1 MLKKENIKH
10 SDHPAFPHLQDDVR
24 VQQGLPPD
32 NSDPAL
38 KRQRV
43 IRSSAHP
50 QSETRYDP
58 ELIQQLVNPDEAL
71 QSIKDNS
78 DRELFLLVYG
88 DALQDVR
95 EIRCILQAKAAQTN
109 LTHLEY
115 LLERFDQLE
124 AKLLGEYEPEPD
136 WEAPLNLGSHIR
148 GFRYVA
154 KTRELFVVFSNY
166 TQYVY
171 SDVPPE
177 VHQDFQT
184 AEVAGAFLNKRLKGV
199 YTCKKVER

>member
-10 SDHPAFPHLQDDVR
+10 SDHWAFPDFHDEER
-24 VQQGLPPD
+24 IKQGGIEP
-32 NSDPAL
+32 DPAL

-58 ELIQQLVNPDEAL
+58 EHIQQLVNPQDAL
-71 QSIKDNS
+71 QSLKDNS

-88 DALQDVR
+88 EVLQDVR
-95 EIRCILQAKAAQTN
+95 EIRCLLQKIVIQPHSPN
-109 LTHLEY
+109 KDDLIK
-115 LLERFDQLE
+115 RFDQLE
-124 AKLLGEYEPEPD
+124 AKLLGEYEPEPS
-136 WEAPLNLGSHIR
+136 WEVPRNLGSHIKE
-148 GFRYVA
+148 FCYVA
-154 KTRELFVVFSNY
+154 KTRELYVVFSNY
-166 TQYVY
+166 SEYVY

-184 AEVAGAFLNKRLKGV
+184 AEVAGAFVNKRLKGV
-199 YTCKKVER
+199 YACQKVERD